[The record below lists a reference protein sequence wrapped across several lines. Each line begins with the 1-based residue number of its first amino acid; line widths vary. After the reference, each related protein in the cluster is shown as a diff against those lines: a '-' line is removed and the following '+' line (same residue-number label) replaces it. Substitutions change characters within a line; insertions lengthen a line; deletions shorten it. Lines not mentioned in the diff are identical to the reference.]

1 MSRFL
6 GIRVE
11 AATVRALRHGDR
23 QAQDAVYRAYADAV
37 YSLAL
42 RMLRDRGAAED
53 ATQDTFLDVLR
64 AGRQLAKPESLG
76 AWIRAA
82 AVNQCRSR
90 LRSPWFRQRAAT
102 PGDDL
107 SETEPPASD
116 AADSLGME
124 RAVDVERAL
133 GRLPPAARMVVW
145 LHCVEGY
152 THREI
157 GNVFGRTASFS
168 KSQLARALRILA
180 ARREAQPP
188 VKRREARTAG
198 VADAPSTPRK
208 GTETV
213 PSAKRLQP
221 VPAQVSLAGNWHR

>member
-11 AATVRALRHGDR
+11 AATVRALRRGDR
-23 QAQDAVYRAYADAV
+23 QAQEAVYRAYADAV

-53 ATQDTFLDVLR
+53 ATQDTFLEVLR

-76 AWIRAA
+76 AWIRAV

-90 LRSPWFRQRAAT
+90 LRSPWFKQRVAS
-102 PGDDL
+102 GDL
-107 SETEPPASD
+107 SELEPPASD
-116 AADSLGME
+116 EADGLGVE

-133 GRLPPAARMVVW
+133 GRLPPAARLVVW
-145 LHCVEGY
+145 LYCVEGC

-157 GNVFGRTASFS
+157 GDVIGRTASFS

-180 ARREAQPP
+180 EKREAQ
-188 VKRREARTAG
+188 TAG
-198 VADAPSTPRK
+198 APSAPRK
-208 GTETV
+208 GAEAAASTRRT
-213 PSAKRLQP
+213 QP
-221 VPAQVSLAGNWHR
+221 VPAQVSLAGNWHS